1 MISIPI
7 YDMLMLPDVAF
18 SFKADMIAGVKTDEI
33 KVGEDVLF
41 LMVREE
47 KERANLAA
55 DDIFSI
61 GISGEV
67 DAVDDEGNVRIR
79 TKERVEF
86 SDIDVTPERISVEAA
101 ICPEVADI
109 SEEEKKQRFE
119 QMKGTLLK
127 FVRNFSWGMWAR
139 SMILHW
145 RNMNEITCALSGYLS
160 LSWEEKYEILEIA
173 SERERYDRMEQAVY
187 EFMEVFRVGKEAED
201 AQEETNQQAYRE
213 SALKKQIEFLQKQLD
228 DMHPEN
234 VSDVRKFETKIR
246 ESGMNS
252 EARLEAEKVLNRMK
266 QEERTAMS
274 TGCCTITSI
283 LSQAWRG
290 RIRRIRMWTWQRR
303 RRSWTKITMALR
315 K

>member
-213 SALKKQIEFLQKQLD
+213 SALKKQIEFLQ
-228 DMHPEN
+228 
-234 VSDVRKFETKIR
+234 
-246 ESGMNS
+246 
-252 EARLEAEKVLNRMK
+252 
-266 QEERTAMS
+266 
-274 TGCCTITSI
+274 
-283 LSQAWRG
+283 
-290 RIRRIRMWTWQRR
+290 
-303 RRSWTKITMALR
+303 
-315 K
+315 